1 MSKVAKAVSFE
12 VVELWHNDIYIPY
25 TLVPE
30 SKDSIRNYAI
40 KIGDNFFLL
49 GNTNDAIF
57 VCDYHVEDYEDQ

>member
-12 VVELWHNDIYIPY
+12 VVELWYNDIYTPY
-25 TLVPE
+25 TMTPE

-49 GNTNDAIF
+49 GDTNDAIF
-57 VCDYHVEDYEDQ
+57 VCDYSGESYEDQ